1 MNVHDLAAERAK
13 RITRRGTTSS
23 NAPGFCKVYDI
34 ETARRARSAR
44 IPDQVLE
51 EMAAA
56 DELYEQLLDEGRQI
70 RFDEIR
76 GRIVATLCDLDG
88 NVVRPLTLT
97 EAIELYEEPDSA
109 A

>member
-13 RITRRGTTSS
+13 RITRRGTTTSS
-23 NAPGFCKVYDI
+23 APGFCKVYDI

-44 IPDQVLE
+44 IPDEVME

-56 DELYEQLLDEGRQI
+56 DELYERLLEEGRQI
-70 RFDEIR
+70 RFDEMR
-76 GRIVATLCDLDG
+76 GRIVAALCDLDG
-88 NVVRPLTLT
+88 NVVRPLTLA
-97 EAIELYEEPDSA
+97 EAIEMYEEPDSA